1 MHVPS
6 LSGIPCCGLV
16 AVCGAGYLNCGRSIE
31 EEREE
36 AVKVLDIC
44 NETADSVL
52 SSKEV
57 MKMQCSCFCDSCII
71 LNKAWGQYVLG
82 GGKV

>member
-1 MHVPS
+1 MHAPR

-16 AVCGAGYLNCGRSIE
+16 AVCSAGYLDCGRNKE
-31 EEREE
+31 EEKEE

-57 MKMQCSCFCDSCII
+57 MKMQCSCLCGFCII
-71 LNKAWGQYVLG
+71 FNKAWWQYVLG